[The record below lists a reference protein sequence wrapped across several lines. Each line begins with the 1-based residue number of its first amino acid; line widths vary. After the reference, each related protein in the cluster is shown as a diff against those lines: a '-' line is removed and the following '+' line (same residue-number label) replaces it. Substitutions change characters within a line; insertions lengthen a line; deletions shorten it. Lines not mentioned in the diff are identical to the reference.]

1 MINTLLHWVVDV
13 AFLGGIAF
21 FLFVLFGIFGA
32 WK

>member
-1 MINTLLHWVVDV
+1 MTILINILVDV
-13 AFLGGIAF
+13 FLVGAIAL